1 MDLDGQITTSLHW
14 IYRKLTKE
22 DILKQYP
29 ENFEGLGCL
38 GPPVHFEVKAD
49 VSPVQMPIHRIAV
62 AKRIKEKEALDR
74 YAAAVSNANTV

>member
-1 MDLDGQITTSLHW
+1 MIPSKRRLAPPG
-14 IYRKLTKE
+14 KLTRE

-49 VSPVQMPIHRIAV
+49 VSPVQMPIH
-62 AKRIKEKEALDR
+62 
-74 YAAAVSNANTV
+74 